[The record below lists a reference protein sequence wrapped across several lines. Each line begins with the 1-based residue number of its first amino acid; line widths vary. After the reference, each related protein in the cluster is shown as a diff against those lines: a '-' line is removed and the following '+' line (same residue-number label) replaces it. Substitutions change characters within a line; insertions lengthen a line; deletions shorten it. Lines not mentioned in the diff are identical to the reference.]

1 MRILTVSEMQ
11 ALENAADEAGHTYE
25 AMMGRAGAAVA
36 QAIQQRSI
44 VAGRYVVILVGP
56 GNNGGDG
63 LVAGQRLAERG
74 AVVSAYLTHPR
85 DEAEDAVFRAA
96 KAAGV
101 KTNALDDSSADLA
114 ADIAAADIIVDALLG
129 TGATPPLRAPIST
142 SLEKVRAFVGAADAM
157 PLTYVRRG
165 LTSRPRQ
172 LIVAVD
178 GPSGLNFDTG
188 EIDSIAL
195 RADITVTFAAP
206 KWGHVLMPGADKV
219 GELIIADI
227 GIPKSVWTGAGPQL
241 ATPQQIASWLPE
253 RSLDAHKGTFGKAL
267 IIAGSAN
274 YTGAAVLAAKAA
286 VRAGTGLVTLG
297 TPSSLQSAI
306 VSAIPEVTYLLL
318 PHSLGVLNQ
327 HAVPVVRT
335 HMEDYSAMLIGPG
348 LGDTP
353 ESRGFV
359 KALLDNKDH
368 QRNTGFIKHTA
379 DGASKPVLPPL
390 VIDADG
396 LNILATLPDWAQRL
410 PKDTIL
416 TPHPGEMARLT
427 KLSIDEIQDNRLEIA
442 QEWANRW
449 AHTVVLKG
457 AFTVIASPDHQP
469 MILPFANPG
478 LSSAGTGDVLAGT
491 ITALRAQGLAPFPA
505 AVVGAYVHGLAGD
518 IATTQYGAAGTAAS
532 DVVAALAA
540 ALQRLTP
547 DR

>member
-1 MRILTVSEMQ
+1 MRILTVSEIQ
-11 ALENAADEAGHTYE
+11 ALEKAAAAAGHTYE
-25 AMMGRAGAAVA
+25 AMMGLAGAAVA
-36 QAIQQRSI
+36 LVIQQRSV
-44 VAGRYVVILVGP
+44 VAGRHVVILVGP

-63 LVAGQRLAERG
+63 LVAGQQLAERG

-85 DEAEDAVFRAA
+85 DEADDAVFRAA
-96 KAAGV
+96 KSAGV
-101 KTNALDDSSADLA
+101 KTNAFDESSADLE
-114 ADIAAADIIVDALLG
+114 ADIAAADIIIDALLG
-129 TGATPPLRAPIST
+129 TGATPPLRAPIAT
-142 SLEKVRAFVGAADAM
+142 ILEKIRALVEVAGAM

-165 LTSRPRQ
+165 LTSRPGP

-195 RADITVTFAAP
+195 SANITVTFAAP
-206 KWGHVLMPGADKV
+206 KWGHVRMPGAGKV

-227 GIPKSVWTGAGPQL
+227 GIPNSVRTEAGPEL
-241 ATPQQIASWLPE
+241 VTPQQIASWLPK

-274 YTGAAVLAAKAA
+274 YTGAALLSAKAA

-297 TPSSLQSAI
+297 TPSSLQSA
-306 VSAIPEVTYLLL
+306 VVGAIPEVTYLLL

-327 HAVPVVRT
+327 HAVPIVRT

-359 KALLDNKDH
+359 KALLEDNNH
-368 QRNTGFIKHTA
+368 QRNTGFIRHTA
-379 DGASKPVLPPL
+379 DGSSKSVLPPL

-396 LNILATLPDWAQRL
+396 LNILATRPDWAQRV

-427 KLSIDEIQDNRLEIA
+427 KLSIGEIQENRLDVA
-442 QEWANRW
+442 QEWADKW

-457 AFTVIASPDHQP
+457 AFTVIAAPHHQP
-469 MILPFANPG
+469 MVLPFANPG

-491 ITALRAQGLAPFPA
+491 IIALRAQGLASFPA
-505 AVVGAYVHGLAGD
+505 AVAGAYIHGLAGD
-518 IATTQYGAAGTAAS
+518 IATKRYGAAGTAAS
-532 DVVAALAA
+532 DVVAALAV
-540 ALQRLTP
+540 ALRRLTP
-547 DR
+547 